1 MLYLN
6 IRNSLNLYTQK
17 TIGQALIF
25 YGFWLI
31 VFFIFTVVIGVI
43 LGVAEILDE
52 SNIIFISK
60 LIPTL
65 IITLIAFQNLA
76 DE

>member
-17 TIGQALIF
+17 TIGQALFF